1 MEPHRMGGSRT
12 AASSRSVVALV
23 PLRTGGKSRLGV
35 ALTPADRDAL
45 VLAMLDDVVAA
56 LSGAGIDDVRVLAGD
71 RTAAGAAAARGLP
84 AVLDPTAADGTA
96 ADPTNAGPG
105 GATGGR
111 ADVSLRSAVDAALAQ
126 LPRTSTRLVVAA
138 DLPRLCAAEV
148 AAVLADPAQVVVA
161 PTTGGGT
168 AVLRLAPGVSL
179 TTRYGPGSAGAHLTA
194 ADEAGWS
201 TAMLDLPGA
210 RHDVDAASDLS
221 ALEGPLD
228 GTSPGPVTAA
238 FLAGLHG

>member
-1 MEPHRMGGSRT
+1 MDGSR
-12 AASSRSVVALV
+12 AEGSSRPVVALV

-45 VLAMLDDVVAA
+45 VLAMLDDVVAT

-71 RTAAGAAAARGLP
+71 GTAAGAAAARDLP
-84 AVLDPTAADGTA
+84 AILDPAPAHGAA
-96 ADPTNAGPG
+96 ADPTHAGPG
-105 GATGGR
+105 GNAGGR
-111 ADVSLRSAVDAALAQ
+111 ADASLRSAVDAALAQ

-138 DLPRLCAAEV
+138 DLPRLSAAEI
-148 AAVLADPAQVVVA
+148 AAVLADPAEVVVA

-168 AVLRLAPGVSL
+168 ALLRLSPGVSL

-194 ADEAGWS
+194 AEAAGWS
-201 TAMLDLPGA
+201 TAVLDLPGA
-210 RHDVDAASDLS
+210 RHDVDAVSDLS

-228 GTSPGPVTAA
+228 GTSPGPATAT

>member
-1 MEPHRMGGSRT
+1 MDESR
-12 AASSRSVVALV
+12 AEASARSVVALV
-23 PLRTGGKSRLGV
+23 PVRTGGKSRLGA
-35 ALTPADRDAL
+35 ALGPADRDAL

-84 AVLDPTAADGTA
+84 AILDPTPPDGTA
-96 ADPTNAGPG
+96 AGPTHGGPG
-105 GATGGR
+105 GTAGGR
-111 ADVSLRSAVDAALAQ
+111 ADASLRSAVDAALAQ

-138 DLPRLCAAEV
+138 DLPRLSAAEV
-148 AAVLADPAQVVVA
+148 AAALADPAQVVVA

-168 AVLRLAPGVSL
+168 ALLRLSPDVSL

-194 ADEAGWS
+194 AEEAGWS

-228 GTSPGPVTAA
+228 GTSPGPVTAT